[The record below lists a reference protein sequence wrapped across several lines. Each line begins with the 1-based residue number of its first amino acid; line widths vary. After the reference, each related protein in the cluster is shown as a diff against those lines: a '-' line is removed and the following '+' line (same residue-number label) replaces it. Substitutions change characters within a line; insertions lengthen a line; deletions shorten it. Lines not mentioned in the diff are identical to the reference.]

1 MEKVVEMALSEYE
14 QVAAATKK
22 MEEDIYGALDAIDAY
37 RDVVAT
43 LLEAQQ
49 ASDETNETL
58 VKRYEQFLQRADSMT
73 TQMEDGVV
81 DDLLWCLHRLCAVDL
96 TERNKFV

>member
-1 MEKVVEMALSEYE
+1 MEKVVEMAVSEYE
-14 QVAAATKK
+14 QVAEVTKK
-22 MEEDIYGALDAIDAY
+22 MEESIYGALDAVDAY

-49 ASDETNETL
+49 ASEETNKTL

-73 TQMEDGVV
+73 SQMEDGVV
-81 DDLLWCLHRLCAVDL
+81 DDLLFCLHRLFAVDL